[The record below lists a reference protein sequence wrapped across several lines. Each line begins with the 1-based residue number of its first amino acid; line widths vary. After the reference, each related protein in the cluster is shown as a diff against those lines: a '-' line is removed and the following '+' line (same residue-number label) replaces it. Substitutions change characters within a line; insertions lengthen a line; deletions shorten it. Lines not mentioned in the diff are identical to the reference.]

1 VIAPAPHAR
10 SRHNG
15 AVDQAERGKRF
26 AELHR
31 GDPFLIPNP
40 WDAGTARLLETF
52 GFEALATSSSAF
64 AFTKG
69 RADGEVEL
77 AELVEHVRE
86 LVEATELP
94 VSVDL
99 ENGYGTAPEQAAVA
113 IEAVAAVGAVGGS
126 IEDWNPQGEIYAVEA
141 AAERV
146 AAAAAAAAQ
155 LPFPFVLTARCE
167 NHWRGNPDLDDTIA
181 RLRAYEAAG
190 ADVVYAP
197 GLRELDEIRA
207 LAEATERPL
216 NVIAVPD
223 LPAAEIFGAGAQRLS
238 LGGSLAWATLE
249 AMAGISQR
257 LRDGDLSELRSG
269 GQVAGWLRRD

>member
-1 VIAPAPHAR
+1 M
-10 SRHNG
+10 
-15 AVDQAERGKRF
+15 DQAESGMRF

-31 GDPFLIPNP
+31 GAPFVIPNP
-40 WDAGTARLLETF
+40 WDAGSARLLESF

-69 RADGEVEL
+69 RADGQVEL

-99 ENGYGTAPEQAAVA
+99 ENGFGPAPEHAAQA

-126 IEDWNPQGEIYAVEA
+126 VEDWDPEGRLYEAGA

-146 AAAAAAAAQ
+146 AAAAEAAAR
-155 LPFPFVLTARCE
+155 LPFEFTLTARCE

-197 GLRELDEIRA
+197 GLRELDEVRA

-216 NVIAVPD
+216 NVIAVPS
-223 LPAAEIFGAGAQRLS
+223 LTAAEIFAAGAQRLS

-249 AMAGISQR
+249 AMAGIAQR
-257 LRDGDLSELRSG
+257 VHDGDLSELRGG
-269 GQVAGWLRRD
+269 GQVAEWLRRG